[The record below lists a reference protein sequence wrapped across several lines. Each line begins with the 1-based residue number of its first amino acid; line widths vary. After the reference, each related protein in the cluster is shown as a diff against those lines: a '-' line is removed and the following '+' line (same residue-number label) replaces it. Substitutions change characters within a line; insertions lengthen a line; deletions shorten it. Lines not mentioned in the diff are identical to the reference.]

1 MLNLFENSAVKICLT
16 YYSFFCLTEMK
27 NSKWFLYMWIFD
39 TYLDRILYGVL
50 NMKNLV
56 LLLVFISWTEA
67 QFSQNNYQ
75 GAGFL
80 VQNPCVSKQTCSE
93 CLQTPTCAWCMKEV
107 SRKNCSWKTKKSHY
121 LIVFVYT
128 DARAFSLRFS
138 IRVLDICAHNLNWIF
153 SLQTFHVGK

>member
-1 MLNLFENSAVKICLT
+1 MSSASKQGLILLHCIAKPLWKLSCQNLFNILFPI
-16 YYSFFCLTEMK
+16 FFLTEMK

-107 SRKNCSWKTKKSHY
+107 SIRIWICN
-121 LIVFVYT
+121 VFV
-128 DARAFSLRFS
+128 S
-138 IRVLDICAHNLNWIF
+138 IDQGIYK
-153 SLQTFHVGK
+153 G

>member
-1 MLNLFENSAVKICLT
+1 MSSESKQDLILLHCIVKPLWKLSCQNLFNIL
-16 YYSFFCLTEMK
+16 LL
-27 NSKWFLYMWIFD
+27 FLSYRNEEFKVIFIYVWIFD

-107 SRKNCSWKTKKSHY
+107 S
-121 LIVFVYT
+121 
-128 DARAFSLRFS
+128 
-138 IRVLDICAHNLNWIF
+138 IRIWIM
-153 SLQTFHVGK
+153 